1 MVPQKIYNMLIALTC
16 NIFLNNIH
24 NPYTI
29 KQLFLRI
36 HSVDITGILES
47 NIFHFKIK
55 YSLFLL
61 QRSIGKRFSIESEG
75 KNETKLSSSVEIQ

>member
-1 MVPQKIYNMLIALTC
+1 MVPQKINNMLIA
-16 NIFLNNIH
+16 FNIH

-36 HSVDITGILES
+36 HSVDITEGISES
-47 NIFHFKIK
+47 NIFYLKIK